1 MVDKQ
6 VELVEDI
13 ITFFQ
18 KLGASNELSDRN
30 FDTGDFFS
38 EEYCNFVL
46 DLGKK
51 YGLYDEVEE
60 AKDVNYV
67 MNLEDE
73 LADFFREKLLASFN
87 VNE

>member
-73 LADFFREKLLASFN
+73 LADFFKEKLLASFN

>member
-60 AKDVNYV
+60 AKNVNYI